1 MRLTV
6 LCLGHGKTK
15 KDRFGFGD
23 SGPTGSSAHG
33 RHSGIAHGPSDSF
46 AGSRPN
52 DTEGCRQGDWGW
64 ASDGGSSSRPV
75 PALEARHSSTAPPM
89 GRATTGT
96 HEIGRRR
103 ELFGGMEAQ
112 GRTGRVSSGDG
123 AARCFR
129 TKSGPQ
135 AQAVGSLSPAGATP
149 LAKSGSGHSTPQGP
163 AGSAGGVEK
172 KTLPEELAA
181 LLKADVVRERPI
193 RLMFQDEARF
203 GRMARIRRCWAP
215 APLRPVV
222 RNGYEREF
230 TYVYGGVSPLQ
241 GQLDWSL
248 SEKMNT
254 SHMSAFLNQV
264 SQAHPQEFII
274 MVLDGASSHKAKE
287 LVLPEN
293 IRLIRLPAYAPE
305 LNPQE
310 HIWDEVREKA
320 FPNLVLDQM
329 TLVVERL
336 KDGMGILAADAD
348 RVRRITAWPW
358 IISLILKAN

>member
-1 MRLTV
+1 MARPRKIDSDLVTRAQRV
-6 LCLGHGKTK
+6 AAHT
-15 KDRFGFGD
+15 GD
-23 SGPTGSSAHG
+23 IQELRMAQA
-33 RHSGIAHGPSDSF
+33 ILL
-46 AGSRPN
+46 
-52 DTEGCRQGDWGW
+52 
-64 ASDGGSSSRPV
+64 
-75 PALEARHSSTAPPM
+75 PALGQMTLKAAGKVIGV
-89 GRATTGT
+89 GRATVARLQGRFRRWKQG
-96 HEIGRRR
+96 IQAPRRRWGGRRR
-103 ELFGGMEAQ
+103 ALMKLEDEASFLAGWKPKAEQGELVVVTALH
-112 GRTGRVSSGDG
+112 G
-123 AARCFR
+123 ALVR

-135 AQAVGSLSPAGATP
+135 AQAVSSLSPAGATP
-149 LAKSGSGHSTPQGP
+149 LAKSGSGHSAPQGP

-181 LLKADVVRERPI
+181 VLKANVVRERPI

-203 GRMARIRRCWAP
+203 GRLARIRRCWAP

-254 SHMSAFLNQV
+254 SHMSAFLSQV

-336 KDGMGILAADAD
+336 KDGMGILAANAD
-348 RVRRITAWPW
+348 RVRSITAWPW